1 MNTNHDNKGKFTKGN
16 TGKPKGAKNKKSSL
30 VKALSFYLIDG
41 GYDKFKTEFEKLHGK
56 QFIDA
61 FIGLAKLSLDNDIEV
76 QATKEVIR
84 AIERKSNRL
93 NN

>member
-1 MNTNHDNKGKFTKGN
+1 MTQNHDHRGKFAKGN
-16 TGKPKGAKNKKSSL
+16 SGKPKGAKNKKSSL

-41 GYDKFKTEFEKLHGK
+41 GYDKFKAEFEKLSGK

-61 FIGLAKLSLDNDIEV
+61 FIGLAKLSLDNDTEV

-84 AIERKSNRL
+84 AIEKKR
-93 NN
+93 